1 MPTKLAL
8 TSLLGGIVK
17 ASVQVLLETQ
27 LANFFFSR
35 FGYDNAVDW
44 LVGNWG
50 DMQRLCCPGFVQ
62 SE

>member
-8 TSLLGGIVK
+8 TGLLRDIVK
-17 ASVQVLLETQ
+17 ATVQVLLETQ
-27 LANFFFSR
+27 LANIFFSR
-35 FGYDNAVDW
+35 FGYDNAVAW

-50 DMQRLCCPGFVQ
+50 DMQHLCCPGFVQ